1 MGSNSDVFSGLS
13 ARHACKC
20 MPADGSVS
28 IENVL
33 VAIGREIGTQ
43 NIMSASR
50 MNKAMVVFL
59 KEVEM
64 VNHLVECGLT
74 VQDVFVPV
82 LPLSNLSKKVLLSN
96 VPPFISDKALENI
109 LARYGKLVGPIKM
122 IPLGL
127 KIPELRHVM
136 SFRRQ
141 AVMILSAEFA
151 MLEVSVKLTV
161 LGKDYTIFIS
171 TESMKCFA
179 CAKYGHI
186 KTACPLVKE
195 AQHARDG
202 IETNSGQVLNAP
214 ENNDPAEVTSES
226 AAPDPNVERAA
237 LAELGQQHSGRSLDI
252 TAPIAKISDA
262 GQSGTNDSVEAVVEL
277 EQSRE
282 QDVPKVGDVS
292 NKTQVSSRNVSDND
306 SEWLAEKTKSH
317 VIDSDSDS
325 DCSDSIADELSETNS
340 QGSIVGKFT
349 KSRYYTV
356 EQLNDFLNATKNQRK
371 PQVEMFFSDLR
382 LFIESSLIAMKKASL
397 EELDQPKRYRL
408 KKFVSAVRKRLS
420 KAPKES

>member
-1 MGSNSDVFSGLS
+1 MGSNSDGFSCLS

-20 MPADGSVS
+20 MPADASVS

-33 VAIGREIGTQ
+33 VAIGRELGAQ

-82 LPLSNLSKKVLLSN
+82 LPLSNLSKKVMLSN
-96 VPPFISDKALENI
+96 VPPFISDKALESI
-109 LARYGKLVGPIKM
+109 LGRYGKLVGPIKM

-127 KIPELRHVM
+127 KTPELKHVM

-151 MLEVSVKLTV
+151 TLEVSVKLTV
-161 LGKDYTIFIS
+161 LEKDYTIFIS
-171 TESMKCFA
+171 TESMKCFV
-179 CAKYGHI
+179 CGKYGHI

-195 AQHARDG
+195 AQNARNG
-202 IETNSGQVLNAP
+202 VESNSSQILNAP
-214 ENNDPAEVTSES
+214 ENNDPVEEIS
-226 AAPDPNVERAA
+226 AAPEPNAEKSA
-237 LAELGQQHSGRSLDI
+237 LAEVGEQLHPGPSADI
-252 TAPIAKISDA
+252 IETVVKKSDT
-262 GQSGTNDSVEAVVEL
+262 GQSETNDTVEVEL

-282 QDVPKVGDVS
+282 QGGPKVSEGLDEMQASCS
-292 NKTQVSSRNVSDND
+292 NMSYNDIELTQSQ
-306 SEWLAEKTKSH
+306 
-317 VIDSDSDS
+317 VIESDSDS

-340 QGSIVGKFT
+340 QGSTVGKVA
-349 KSRYYTV
+349 KSRYYSV
-356 EQLNDFLNATKNQRK
+356 EQLNDFLNGTKNQRK
-371 PQVEMFFSDLR
+371 PKIEMFFPDLR
-382 LFIESSLIAMKKASL
+382 LFTESSLVAMKKATF

-408 KKFVSAVRKRLS
+408 KKFVSAVRKRLK